1 MIIHLL
7 PYKLIYVFEE
17 VLLREE
23 KNFIPEKNTTKA
35 KNKVKR
41 NEVMENGLVKKYL
54 IEFAQFLRIICSLK

>member
-17 VLLREE
+17 VLLKRT
-23 KNFIPEKNTTKA
+23 KTIPEKNTTKA

-41 NEVMENGLVKKYL
+41 KEVMENGLVKKYL